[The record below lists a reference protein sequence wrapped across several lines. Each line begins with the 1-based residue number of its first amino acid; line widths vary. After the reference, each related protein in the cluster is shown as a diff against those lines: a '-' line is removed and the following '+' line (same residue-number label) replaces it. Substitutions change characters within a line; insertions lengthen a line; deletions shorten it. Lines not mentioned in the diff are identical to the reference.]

1 MPADIEQLCQ
11 RHEALKSDRST
22 WDSWCQELGNVVS
35 PRKAEITTKNTT
47 PSGDKESR
55 LYNTTA
61 VQCNMTLAHG
71 QMSYAMPFSE
81 RWFTAEPPADMAGDD
96 AFRWYAKCAEIM
108 AAGLATSN
116 FYTEAHEA
124 CLDRGAFGTGLIY
137 VEESITSAS
146 GLIFDAVPCGTYSL
160 AENSEKLVD
169 TTFRERNMTAVQ
181 LAQEFGEAKLPK
193 KIADALADPK
203 RRNSE
208 KFLVVHAVYPREDRD
223 TLKLDAL
230 NMGVA
235 SCWFV
240 PGEKHLLRE
249 GGYETNPYLASRY
262 LKWGSEVYG
271 WCPGWQAL
279 PAAKQLNMLERLMDG
294 MAEVAHYPRMLIP
307 STLEGVVGMGAG
319 EVTIYNPFQNA
330 KPETWGVNT
339 SDFRAGI
346 ERLQRREQEIKDAY
360 HYDLFRMFSQ
370 LDKQMT
376 DREVAERATEKL
388 VLFSPTFVRM
398 QEEWLNPLLQRVFRI
413 YMKQMRFPPPPPS
426 VIAQDGEGFHVRP
439 PRILFTSRVAL
450 AIRSLQ
456 SAGFMSLLES
466 LQPML
471 AIDPSVR
478 HVVKIQ
484 AAAKG
489 LGRNF
494 GVPEEWMASEA
505 EYNGAIQAEQE
516 AMMQQQQMAMAAQGM
531 TAASKLKPEQINAV
545 ASALGGKAA

>member
-1 MPADIEQLCQ
+1 MPADIEELCQ

-35 PRKAEITTKNTT
+35 PRKAEITSKNTT

-55 LYNTTA
+55 LYNTMA
-61 VQCNMTLAHG
+61 VECNMTLAG
-71 QMSYAMPFSE
+71 GTMSYLFPISE
-81 RWFTAEPPADMAGDD
+81 KWFQAEPPQGGDD
-96 AFRWYAKCAEIM
+96 AAFRWYSKCAEIM
-108 AAGLATSN
+108 LEGLANSN

-124 CLDRGAFGTGLIY
+124 CLDRCGFGTGLIY
-137 VEESITSAS
+137 CEESITSAS
-146 GLIFDAVPCGTYSL
+146 GLIFDAVPCGTYAL
-160 AENSEKLVD
+160 AENSEKMVD
-169 TTFRERNMTAVQ
+169 TTFRERQMTAVQ
-181 LAQEFGEAKLPK
+181 LAQEFGEGRLPK
-193 KIADALADPK
+193 KIAEALADPK
-203 RRNSE
+203 KRNSE
-208 KFLVVHAVYPREDRD
+208 KFTVVHAVYPRADRD
-223 TLKLDAL
+223 TLKLDSL

-240 PGEKHLLRE
+240 TGEKHMLRE
-249 GGYETNPYLASRY
+249 GGYESNPYLASRY
-262 LKWGSEVYG
+262 LKWGGEVYG

-294 MAEVAHYPRMLIP
+294 MAEVALYPRMLIP
-307 STLEGVVGMGAG
+307 STLEGVVGLGAG
-319 EVTIYNPFQNA
+319 EGTIYNPFQNA
-330 KPETWGVNT
+330 KPETWGT
-339 SDFRAGI
+339 DIRFDAGL

-360 HYDLFRMFSQ
+360 HYDLFKMFSQ

-376 DREVAERATEKL
+376 RAEVWERAAEKL
-388 VLFSPTFVRM
+388 ILFSPTTTRV
-398 QEEWLNPLLQRVFRI
+398 QTEWQIPLLQRVFRI
-413 YMKQMRFPPPPPS
+413 YMKQMRFPPPPAS
-426 VIAQDGEGFHVRP
+426 VVAMDGQGPHVRP

-484 AAAKG
+484 TSAKG

-494 GVPEEWMASEA
+494 GVPEEWMASEE
-505 EYNGAIQAEQE
+505 EYQGSIQAEQE
-516 AMMQQQQMAMAAQGM
+516 AIMQQQQMAMAAQGV

-545 ASALGGKAA
+545 ANALGGKAA